1 VPDGRPL
8 DVVMFAAEAFPF
20 VKVGGLGDVVG
31 ALPKYLKTLGAEP
44 SIVIPAYKD
53 VHHDRH
59 GIAPYAPVPE
69 FMVPMGP
76 GWARAEIY
84 HGALPGT
91 DIDVFFIGC
100 VDYFYRDGVY
110 DDPGTGEGFPD
121 NMERYVFFMKA
132 GLELWKRLARNA
144 DVLHCHD
151 SQAGLIPGMLK
162 TTYADDPSFQ
172 RAGTLFT
179 IHNLAYQGVYPK
191 ESLYWAGIDYR
202 HFYPTSPFEFW
213 GKVNFT
219 KVGIECA
226 DLVSTVSET
235 YAREIQESAE
245 FGYGLEGVLR
255 RRSEDLFG
263 IVNGIDYREWNPE
276 TDPLL
281 PAHFSSR
288 DLAGKAVCK
297 RELQAAFGLPPRD
310 GQVPV
315 FGIVSRLTDQK
326 GLDLIAEAVE
336 EITALDLQM
345 IVLGNGQRHYHDLF
359 GMLAERYPE
368 KIGVRFGH
376 DNRLAH
382 LVEAGADIFL
392 MPSKYEPCGLNQIY
406 SLRYGAVPVVR
417 ATGGLVDTVQNYDL
431 ESETGSGFSFESY
444 SAAAM
449 MDALRRAL
457 RLYSDA
463 ERWRRLQAR
472 IMTLDWSWEASARKY
487 MELYRRIYAK
497 RNPD

>member
-1 VPDGRPL
+1 MWRGVQELLRRSAREFFERGCPL
-8 DVVMFAAEAFPF
+8 SRV
-20 VKVGGLGDVVG
+20 
-31 ALPKYLKTLGAEP
+31 
-44 SIVIPAYKD
+44 
-53 VHHDRH
+53 
-59 GIAPYAPVPE
+59 
-69 FMVPMGP
+69 
-76 GWARAEIY
+76 
-84 HGALPGT
+84 
-91 DIDVFFIGC
+91 
-100 VDYFYRDGVY
+100 
-110 DDPGTGEGFPD
+110 
-121 NMERYVFFMKA
+121 
-132 GLELWKRLARNA
+132 
-144 DVLHCHD
+144 
-151 SQAGLIPGMLK
+151 
-162 TTYADDPSFQ
+162 
-172 RAGTLFT
+172 
-179 IHNLAYQGVYPK
+179 
-191 ESLYWAGIDYR
+191 
-202 HFYPTSPFEFW
+202 
-213 GKVNFT
+213 
-219 KVGIECA
+219 
-226 DLVSTVSET
+226 
-235 YAREIQESAE
+235 REIQESAE

-392 MPSKYEPCGLNQIY
+392 MPSKYEPCGLNQLY

>member
-1 VPDGRPL
+1 MPDGRPL

-20 VKVGGLGDVVG
+20 VKVGGLGDIVG

-69 FMVPMGP
+69 FLVPMGP

-487 MELYRRIYAK
+487 MEL